1 MAELK
6 QVWDVEC
13 DKFVVYEEGLKIKRK
28 LTNEENSYVSSCQ
41 IPLNKEK
48 QKEILD
54 TITYLWTSNEEVPY
68 QTKQVEIDKLN
79 KVKLSL
85 YFDEKLQKQLLKFSL
100 ISKETCKKQMDYIKL
115 SIVESRQ
122 FYLNLKKSIIV

>member
-6 QVWDVEC
+6 QVWDVES

>member
-28 LTNEENSYVSSCQ
+28 FASDYVSSCE
-41 IPLNKEK
+41 IPLNREK

-54 TITYLWTSNEEVPY
+54 TITYLWTSNDEAPY

-100 ISKETCKKQMDYIKL
+100 ISKATCKKQMDYIKL
-115 SIVESRQ
+115 RIVESRQ
-122 FYLNLKKSIIV
+122 FYLNLKKSIIA

>member
-1 MAELK
+1 MEKVK

-13 DKFVVYEEGLKIKRK
+13 DKFLVYEEGLKIKRK
-28 LTNEENSYVSSCQ
+28 LSSEKDDYVNSCE

-54 TITYLWTSNEEVPY
+54 TLTYLWTSNDEVPY

-85 YFDEKLQKQLLKFSL
+85 YFDKKLQKQLLKFSL
-100 ISKETCKKQMDYIKL
+100 ISKATCKKEMDYIKL

-122 FYLNLKKSIIV
+122 LYLNLRKSIVA